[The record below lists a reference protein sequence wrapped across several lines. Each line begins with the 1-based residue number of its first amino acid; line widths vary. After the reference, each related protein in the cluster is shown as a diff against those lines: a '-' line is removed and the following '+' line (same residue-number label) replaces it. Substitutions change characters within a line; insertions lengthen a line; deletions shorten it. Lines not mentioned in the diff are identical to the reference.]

1 MSNYTSSL
9 YKCLYALNNYTEEE
23 ELFSGFH
30 GVEDNIRLARSKV
43 FDFSYPFYSN
53 NAILKQNFEQ
63 KFLRHFYTREIGSET
78 FGLFQ
83 LRLKQKFDV
92 IMPYYRDIF
101 NTIIDYDLFTQLGE
115 KEIIGELGSF
125 TASGSGSSSGT
136 NTGTQTTSG
145 TDTGTIGIKGSNTG
159 TVKNVGSNTGT
170 VTDSGSNTGT
180 QRNISTKED
189 KLRFLDTPQGDIN
202 LLTDGSGGGSG
213 DTSSYLTNANWNNYN
228 EDATRTDNLQNSNTR
243 TDNLSNENT
252 RTDNLSNSSTQTNNL
267 SSSSTRTDNLSNS
280 SSSQSSNS
288 GSDTRNITKEYIGN
302 KGKTKTELIQEFR
315 KAIINI
321 DDSIFNE
328 CNDLFMLIY

>member
-23 ELFSGFH
+23 ELLSGFS
-30 GVEDNIRLARSKV
+30 GVEDNITAARSKV
-43 FDFSYPFYSN
+43 FSFSYPFYCD

-83 LRLKQKFDV
+83 LRIKQKFDV

-115 KEIIGELGSF
+115 KEVIGELGSF

-145 TDTGTIGIKGSNTG
+145 TDTGTIGIQGSNTG
-159 TVKNVGSNTGT
+159 TVQET
-170 VTDSGSNTGT
+170 GSNTGT

-202 LLTDGSGGGSG
+202 LLSDGSGGGSG
-213 DTSSYLTNANWNNYN
+213 DTSSYLTNANWNNYD
-228 EDATRTDNLQNSNTR
+228 EDSTR
-243 TDNLSNENT
+243 TDNLSNSST

-267 SSSSTRTDNLSNS
+267 ASSSTRTDNLSNS
-280 SSSQSSNS
+280 SSSQTSNS
-288 GSDTRNITKEYIGN
+288 GSDTRNITKEYIGT

-328 CNDLFMLIY
+328 CNDLFMLVY